1 MRKLTS
7 NHKMKPAIITSG
19 DPAGI
24 GPEITLRA
32 FIKGQKN
39 IIVMGSQAHLT
50 QIADRAA
57 LNVKLEAVTEQDIT
71 SGRAEQLIASD
82 ICPVL
87 ENPWAAPP
95 VAGKPD
101 TANAPQIIGS
111 IKDAVRLVKRGICSA
126 VVTNPIAKSVLYE
139 CGFSY
144 PGHTEFLA
152 DLDGQHRTVMML
164 ANAQLKV
171 VPLTIHI
178 PLKEVS
184 ASLNEA
190 DFIATAQIV
199 HDALRTYFGIENPRI
214 AIAGLNPHAGEAGHI
229 GSEEVELLAPFI
241 ETARAEGMSVTDPL
255 SADTLFH
262 DEARQRYDAVICM
275 YHDQALIPVK
285 TLDFF
290 GSVNITLGLSFIR
303 TSPDHGTG
311 FDRAAGYHARADSMI
326 AAIQTAQNM
335 AQAKG
340 E

>member
-1 MRKLTS
+1 
-7 NHKMKPAIITSG
+7 MKPAIITSG

-32 FIKGQKN
+32 FAKGHKN
-39 IIVMGSQAHLT
+39 IIVMGSQAHLS
-50 QIADRAA
+50 QIADSAEID
-57 LNVKLEAVTEQDIT
+57 VKLEMVSEQDIT
-71 SGRAEQLIASD
+71 SGRAEQLITSD
-82 ICPVL
+82 KCPVL
-87 ENPWAAPP
+87 EKPWAAPP
-95 VAGKPD
+95 VAGKAD
-101 TANAPQIIGS
+101 TANAPQIIGC
-111 IKDAVRLVKRGICSA
+111 IKDAVQLVKRGICSA
-126 VVTNPIAKSVLYE
+126 VVTSPIAKSVLYE
-139 CGFSY
+139 YGFSH

-152 DLDGQHRTVMML
+152 ELDGQHRTVMML

-190 DFIATAQIV
+190 DFIATVQIV
-199 HDALRTYFGIENPRI
+199 HDALHTYFGIAKPRI

-229 GSEEVELLAPFI
+229 GSEEVELLTPFI
-241 ETARAEGMSVTDPL
+241 ETARAKGMSVTDPL

-262 DEARQRYDAVICM
+262 EQARKCYDAVICM

-311 FDRAAGYHARADSMI
+311 FDRAADFNARADSMI
-326 AAIQTAQNM
+326 AAIKTAQNM
-335 AQAKG
+335 AQAQGK
-340 E
+340 